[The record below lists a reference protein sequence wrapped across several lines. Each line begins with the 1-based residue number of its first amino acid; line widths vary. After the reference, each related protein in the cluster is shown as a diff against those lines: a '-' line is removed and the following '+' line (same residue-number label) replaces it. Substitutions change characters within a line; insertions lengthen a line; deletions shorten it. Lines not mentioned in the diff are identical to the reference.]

1 MIIGISGK
9 ALSGKDT
16 VANIIQWLILKEEKD
31 VEIAFED
38 FEKYLKA
45 SGWKNVKFADKLK
58 DMVCLL
64 LGCTRE
70 QLEDPIFKES
80 TLGEEWE
87 IPLQEEWKCVI
98 GYEGLYKVSNF
109 GRIKSLNRLDSMGR
123 IVEETIKS
131 QHIGTTGYPAIT
143 LSKEG
148 KKKTKA
154 VHQLVAESFL
164 NHVPD
169 NYNGVVNH
177 LDNIKTNNRLDNLEV
192 VSSRYNT
199 QYSKSTEGVY
209 ERKGKF
215 EVYIRIDG
223 KKTYLGSYT
232 TKEKALE
239 VRNTKLQEIDTFIPL
254 RYKAKQWTPRLLL
267 QIMGTQIGRNIIHP
281 DIWVNATMSEY
292 KPQHFRT
299 VKTDGVFSHQ
309 ELIYPK
315 WIISDVRFPNELKA
329 VKGKGGIT
337 IRVNRDTE
345 YLKCIEDPAYFVETY
360 VKVNNEKIELREY
373 EKDFIK
379 KHCKPT
385 KEHESET
392 ALDDAEF
399 DYVIDNNGTIE
410 ELIQKVKEILIKEK
424 IIWNTY

>member
-1 MIIGISGK
+1 M
-9 ALSGKDT
+9 
-16 VANIIQWLILKEEKD
+16 
-31 VEIAFED
+31 
-38 FEKYLKA
+38 
-45 SGWKNVKFADKLK
+45 
-58 DMVCLL
+58 
-64 LGCTRE
+64 
-70 QLEDPIFKES
+70 
-80 TLGEEWE
+80 
-87 IPLQEEWKCVI
+87 QEEWKCVI

-209 ERKGKF
+209 ERRGKF

-267 QIMGTQIGRNIIHP
+267 QVMGTQIGREIIHP
-281 DIWVNATMSEY
+281 NIWVNATFTNFADKEEWFRKETGLTRTEYITKNGHSNEY
-292 KPQHFRT
+292 KTLNEQFFKSLPN
-299 VKTDGVFSHQ
+299 
-309 ELIYPK
+309 
-315 WIISDVRFPNELKA
+315 WIISDVRFPNEAKA
-329 VKGKGGIT
+329 VKDKNGIL
-337 IRVNRDTE
+337 IRLNRNIGLE
-345 YLKCIEDPAYFVETY
+345 SM
-360 VKVNNEKIELREY
+360 
-373 EKDFIK
+373 
-379 KHCKPT
+379 
-385 KEHESET
+385 HESET
-392 ALDDAEF
+392 ALDNYDDW
-399 DYVIDNNGTIE
+399 DYIIENNGTID
-410 ELIQKVKEILIKEK
+410 ELIIKVKEILIKEK
-424 IIWNTY
+424 IIWETY